1 MIPVPF
7 THDIFISYGHLDD
20 EDPSGDLKGWVD
32 LLVERLPILVNNNLG
47 YKPKVWRDEHSLHGN
62 DLLRAAINDGVSQSL
77 VLVPIVSPRYVQS
90 DWCLTELEAFCN
102 CAPPPSVPAHC
113 SRIFK
118 VIKTPLL
125 LHLTNR
131 EPEQLRELIGYP
143 FFEMEDD
150 MPVEFSPD
158 VVPSKD
164 QRYWTALR
172 RLAWDISNML
182 VALKQGPAAPPAG
195 VVAATPTKAAM
206 LNPSPADDGVGAGVA
221 AACGPSGPAK
231 IIYLAETTSDLAK
244 ERELVRD
251 ELQQRGY
258 SVLPEQKL
266 PAEEHKKI
274 AAAVT
279 AALARSALSVHLIGK
294 RYGSTPEDDAR
305 SIVRIQEQ
313 LAAERG
319 ADDPSFL
326 RLLWMPPG
334 LMTPAMEIS
343 DERQQSFVAELQRR
357 ITVGAELL
365 QTSIEDLKTRLVEKL
380 APPVTAIA
388 RVGGRRKLRQVYLIC
403 ENRDRSLVRP
413 IKEYLFKRNFEVITW
428 FDDEHVAG
436 TLNDYHLK
444 NLRECDA
451 AVVYFGSGDEP
462 WVRKNLDDLEKAYG
476 YGRERDWSASAVY
489 VGAPSNDQKE
499 DFLTHLVPY
508 VIRNFSSFNPD
519 DLRDFVSALEDA
531 EGGQQ

>member
-1 MIPVPF
+1 MPF

-20 EDPSGDLKGWVD
+20 EDPAGDLKGWVD

-47 YKPKVWRDEHSLHGN
+47 YKPKIWRDEHSLSRHN
-62 DLLRAAINDGVSQSL
+62 PLTAAISDSVSQSL
-77 VLVPIVSPRYVQS
+77 LLVPVVSPRYVQS
-90 DWCLTELEAFCN
+90 DWCRRELETFCAT
-102 CAPPPSVPAHC
+102 APPPNAPAAC
-113 SRIFK
+113 SRVFK

-125 LHLTNR
+125 LNLADR
-131 EPEQLRELIGYP
+131 EPEQLRELLGYP
-143 FFEMEDD
+143 FFEMEGD

-182 VALKQGPAAPPAG
+182 VTLKQEPRPPRAGTGPLVAPHK
-195 VVAATPTKAAM
+195 AAT
-206 LNPSPADDGVGAGVA
+206 LDPSPASGEAGFNAA
-221 AACGPSGPAK
+221 AACGPSVPAK
-231 IIYLAETTSDLAK
+231 TVYLAETTSDLAK
-244 ERELVRD
+244 ERDLVRD

-258 SVLPEQKL
+258 GVLPEQRL
-266 PAEEHKKI
+266 PAEEHEKI
-274 AAAVT
+274 EAVVK

-305 SIVRIQEQ
+305 SIVRIQEE

-319 ADDPSFL
+319 AADPSFL

-365 QTSIEDLKTRLVEKL
+365 QTNIEDLKTRLVEKL
-380 APPVTAIA
+380 SPAVTAIG
-388 RVGGRRKLRQVYLIC
+388 RVSGRRKLRQVYLIC

-413 IKEYLFKRNFEVITW
+413 IKEYLFKQNFEVITW
-428 FDDEHVAG
+428 FDDEQVAG
-436 TLNDYHLK
+436 TLNDYHRK

-476 YGRERDWSASAVY
+476 YGRDRDWSAAAVY
-489 VGAPSNDQKE
+489 VGAPPNDQKE

-508 VIRNFSSFNPD
+508 VIRNFSSFDPD
-519 DLRDFVSALEDA
+519 DLRDFVSALEAA
-531 EGGQQ
+531 EGEQQ

>member
-1 MIPVPF
+1 MPAY
-7 THDIFISYGHLDD
+7 DIFISYGHLDD
-20 EDPSGDLKGWVD
+20 EDPGGDLKGWVD
-32 LLVERLPILVNNNLG
+32 LLAERLPILVNNNLG
-47 YKPKVWRDEHSLHGN
+47 YKPKIWRDQCSLRGN
-62 DLLRAAINDGVSQSL
+62 DFLRSAIDEGVSQSL
-77 VLVPIVSPRYVQS
+77 LLVPVVSPRYVQS
-90 DWCLTELEAFCN
+90 DWCRTELEAFCSS
-102 CAPPPSVPAHC
+102 APPSHVPAHA

-125 LHLTNR
+125 LHLTNK
-131 EPEQLRELIGYP
+131 EPEKLRDLIGYP

-158 VVPSKD
+158 VTPNKD

-182 VALKQGPAAPPAG
+182 VMLKQETPPPAG
-195 VVAATPTKAAM
+195 VVAGPSKTAS
-206 LNPSPADDGVGAGVA
+206 LDPSPANGGVGSNVA
-221 AACGPSGPAK
+221 AASSPSVPAK
-231 IIYLAETTSDLAK
+231 IVYLAETTSDLAK

-258 SVLPEQKL
+258 GVLPEQKL
-266 PAEEHKKI
+266 PCEEHKKVET
-274 AAAVT
+274 AVT
-279 AALARSALSVHLIGK
+279 AALKRCALSVHLIGK

-319 ADDPSFL
+319 AADPSFL

-357 ITVGAELL
+357 INAGAELL

-380 APPVTAIA
+380 APPVTAIG

-428 FDDEHVAG
+428 FDDEQVAG
-436 TLNDYHLK
+436 TLNDYHRK

-489 VGAPSNDQKE
+489 VGAPPNDQKE

-519 DLRDFVSALEDA
+519 DLRDFVSALEAA